1 MEEDRKRA
9 GRKEVRE
16 REKER
21 EGEKE
26 GRKRGGRKEDRHS
39 GSKSNTFILKGSY
52 KERIKSKM
60 LETSNHIGL
69 TA

>member
-16 REKER
+16 REREEER
-21 EGEKE
+21 EREKE

-39 GSKSNTFILKGSY
+39 GSKSNTFILTASY
-52 KERIKSKM
+52 KERIK
-60 LETSNHIGL
+60 
-69 TA
+69 